1 MLIRLSLVLLLPLV
15 AGAKPNILFMIA
27 DDLGWND
34 VGYHGSE
41 IKTPNIDAL
50 AKRGIEFDRYY
61 AYPVCSPTRVA
72 IMTGRTP
79 IRQGID
85 SPIGP
90 NGGMPLDE
98 HLLPQ
103 TLQAA
108 GYQTFQTGKWHL
120 GLERVASHPYSRGF
134 DHAYGHLGPA
144 VDYFSHIWNGALDW
158 QRNGKVVREEGYS
171 TELIT
176 QEAVK
181 LIKARDKAKPMFLY
195 VAFNAPHTP
204 LQATDKYLDRYAAG
218 NISNPNRKVFAAMV
232 SAVDD
237 GVGEILETIES
248 EGLSEDTL
256 VVWVSDNGGNTR
268 AGASN
273 EPFRGNKGTAFEGG
287 IRVPGMIH
295 WPGVLATGKKF
306 EQRIT
311 AHDWFPTLTSAVD
324 VEPKNIKPF
333 DGIDMWPALKD
344 GKKVDHD
351 QIVIGVEGNYM
362 IVRDGW
368 KLVEYT
374 ARRTTDRETYLFRI
388 DEDPNEQNNLIDT
401 KPELATELLAGIRA
415 IPRPPSVSRDVTPA
429 SAGRGGR
436 GKKGGK
442 KGQKGGGVPGA
453 RDPQLGWSE
462 ETRAPWVEAAIRD

>member
-1 MLIRLSLVLLLPLV
+1 MLIRISLALLLPLV

-50 AKRGIEFDRYY
+50 AKRGMALDRYY

-103 TLQAA
+103 TMQAA

-120 GLERVASHPYSRGF
+120 GLECVASHPYSRGF

-144 VDYFSHIWNGALDW
+144 VDYFSHVWNGGLDW

-171 TELIT
+171 TDLIT
-176 QEAVK
+176 NEEVK
-181 LIKARDKAKPMFLY
+181 LIKERDKAKPMFLY

-204 LQATDKYLDRYAAG
+204 LQATDKYLDRYAG
-218 NISNPNRKVFAAMV
+218 GSISNPNRKLFAAMV

-237 GVGEILETIES
+237 GVGEILDTIES
-248 EGLSEDTL
+248 EGIADDTL
-256 VVWVSDNGGNTR
+256 VVWVSDNGGNEN
-268 AGASN
+268 AGADN
-273 EPFRGNKGTAFEGG
+273 GALRGGKGTVFEGG

-295 WPGVLATGKKF
+295 WPGVIEGGEKF

-311 AHDWFPTLTSAVD
+311 AHDWFPTLTSAMD
-324 VEPKNIKPF
+324 VEPKNTKPF

-344 GKKVDHD
+344 GKQVGHDEIIMGVD
-351 QIVIGVEGNYM
+351 GNYM
-362 IVRDGW
+362 VVKDGW

-374 ARRTTDRETYLFRI
+374 PRGGGGAEQYLFRI
-388 DEDPNEQNNLIDT
+388 DEDPNEENDLIAE
-401 KPELATELLAGIRA
+401 KPELAKDLLARIRS
-415 IPRPPSVSRDVTPA
+415 IPRPPSVSRDAGPGGP
-429 SAGRGGR
+429 GRGGR

-442 KGQKGGGVPGA
+442 KGGRGPGA
-453 RDPQLGWSE
+453 RNPQDGWAE
-462 ETRAPWVEAAIRD
+462 ETRAPWVEAAIR